1 MDEIERKL
9 AQAMQ
14 LITEVGAMLAE
25 AKKGQVPA
33 QVMSRI
39 QAAQGMRQ
47 PLSMVPSIIA
57 PPLAKPKKQKAAK
70 GSKDRGNRAH
80 FYLRIASAQ
89 DETNDKIFRVL
100 GDAGLV
106 EANRMHAELAT
117 DPSYKVERL
126 DSREF
131 QALVERRLRTIREGA
146 TGYVGS
152 TSSENLTGPGVQQ

>member
-9 AQAMQ
+9 QQAMQ
-14 LITEVGAMLAE
+14 LVTEACAMLAE
-25 AKKGQVPA
+25 TKRGQAPA

-39 QAAQGMRQ
+39 QAAQSMRA
-47 PLSMVPSIIA
+47 PSLVPSLQVA
-57 PPLAKPKKQKAAK
+57 PPTRKPILDGAPKKV
-70 GSKDRGNRAH
+70 RAH
-80 FYLRIASAQ
+80 FYLRIASTQ

-106 EANRMHAELAT
+106 EANRMQAELQA

-146 TGYVGS
+146 KGYVGS
-152 TSSENLTGPGVQQ
+152 TKSEDLTGTGVQS

>member
-9 AQAMQ
+9 QQAMQ
-14 LITEVGAMLAE
+14 LITEAGAMLAE
-25 AKKGQVPA
+25 TKRGQQPA

-39 QAAQGMRQ
+39 QAAQGAARQ
-47 PLSMVPSIIA
+47 PLVMVPPHAS
-57 PPLAKPKKQKAAK
+57 PKKEVKP
-70 GSKDRGNRAH
+70 RAH
-80 FYLRIASAQ
+80 FYLRIASAN

-106 EANRMHAELAT
+106 EANRMQAELST
-117 DPSYKVERL
+117 DPGYRVERL

-146 TGYVGS
+146 TGYVG
-152 TSSENLTGPGVQQ
+152 TTKSEDLTGPGVQQ

>member
-1 MDEIERKL
+1 METTEIEKKL
-9 AQAMQ
+9 QQAMQ

-25 AKKGQVPA
+25 NKRAHTPA

-39 QAAQGMRQ
+39 QGAQTMRA
-47 PLSMVPSIIA
+47 PTLVP
-57 PPLAKPKKQKAAK
+57 PPPMEAGRKRPFKE
-70 GSKDRGNRAH
+70 RAH
-80 FYLRIASAQ
+80 FYLRIASTQ

-106 EANRMHAELAT
+106 EANRMQAELKS

-146 TGYVGS
+146 TGYVG
-152 TSSENLTGPGVQQ
+152 TTKSEDLTGPEVRQ